1 MRALLGHTMSL
12 SVPAVERT
20 LSLPLPRKRGR
31 ERIERARGVRLVD
44 TYAPSAGQVEPPP
57 PLAGEG
63 WGEGFSAMGLPMV
76 DPEHPDWKVSPKLR
90 ANARTLRRNSTDAE
104 RILWSEL
111 RAGRLSGMIFRRQV
125 PIERY
130 VADFICHA
138 AKLVIELD
146 GGQHFS
152 NEGERADARRSAAIE
167 ANGFK
172 VLRFSNLDV
181 MTNRAGVLETIA
193 TTVAERAPTPAL
205 PRKRER
211 EQTVSVEKKQP

>member
-1 MRALLGHTMSL
+1 M
-12 SVPAVERT
+12 E
-20 LSLPLPRKRGR
+20 R
-31 ERIERARGVRLVD
+31 ERGVFHMD
-44 TYAPSAGQVEPPP
+44 TYSRSTRKVGLPP

-76 DPEHPDWKVSPKLR
+76 DPKHPDWKVPAKLR
-90 ANARTLRRNSTDAE
+90 TNARALRRNSTDAE

-111 RAGRLSGMIFRRQV
+111 RGGHLNGAVFRRQAPV
-125 PIERY
+125 DNY

-152 NEGERADARRSAAIE
+152 EEGERADARRSAVIE
-167 ANGFK
+167 AKGFK